1 MKVLRYILLILIV
14 GLYATLYTSDTSI
27 QVAASHQSEATC
39 GTSSLLSDLSNDY
52 ARRIQLQYDWTDA
65 LTSSQVGTS
74 NQENRVRSR
83 RHERT
88 SSSWQLRTPVHQLH
102 ATLKR
107 QEIGI
112 SHSIN
117 QIVALSHIMP
127 LNLPTEQ
134 ISFPFHSFW

>member
-1 MKVLRYILLILIV
+1 MKVLRYILLILIG
-14 GLYATLYTSDTSI
+14 GLY
-27 QVAASHQSEATC
+27 
-39 GTSSLLSDLSNDY
+39 SSLPISTQEDASSQPECTSCASVILNDLSNDY

-74 NQENRVRSR
+74 NQENRLRSR
-83 RHERT
+83 RHERIST
-88 SSSWQLRTPVHQLH
+88 SWQSRIPVHQLH

-107 QEIGI
+107 YEIGI

-117 QIVALSHIMP
+117 QIVALSHLMP

>member
-1 MKVLRYILLILIV
+1 MKVLRYILFLLIV
-14 GLYATLYTSDTSI
+14 GLYASPLISI
-27 QVAASHQSEATC
+27 QECASYQSEAT
-39 GTSSLLSDLSNDY
+39 SSISSAFNDLSDDY
-52 ARRIQLQYDWTDA
+52 AQRLQMQYDWTDA
-65 LTSSQVGTS
+65 LTSSQFNTS

-83 RHERT
+83 RHERI
-88 SSSWQLRTPVHQLH
+88 SSSWQLRIPVHLLH

>member
-14 GLYATLYTSDTSI
+14 GLYASPLISI
-27 QVAASHQSEATC
+27 QEDASSQPEC
-39 GTSSLLSDLSNDY
+39 TSCASVILNDLSNEY

-65 LTSSQVGTS
+65 LTSYQVSTS
-74 NQENRVRSR
+74 NQENRLRSR
-83 RHERT
+83 RHERIST
-88 SSSWQLRTPVHQLH
+88 SWQLRTPAYQLH
-102 ATLKR
+102 AALKR
-107 QEIGI
+107 QEIGK

>member
-1 MKVLRYILLILIV
+1 MKVLRYILFLLIV
-14 GLYATLYTSDTSI
+14 GLYASPLISI
-27 QVAASHQSEATC
+27 QEDASSQPEC
-39 GTSSLLSDLSNDY
+39 TSCASVILNDLSNDY
-52 ARRIQLQYDWTDA
+52 ARRIHLQYDWTDA

-88 SSSWQLRTPVHQLH
+88 SSSWQLRIPVHQLH

>member
-1 MKVLRYILLILIV
+1 MKVLRYILFLLIV
-14 GLYATLYTSDTSI
+14 GLYASPLISI
-27 QVAASHQSEATC
+27 QEDASSQPEC
-39 GTSSLLSDLSNDY
+39 TSCASVILNDLSNDY
-52 ARRIQLQYDWTDA
+52 AKHLQLQYDWTDA

-88 SSSWQLRTPVHQLH
+88 SSSWQLRIPVHQLH

-107 QEIGI
+107 HKIGI

-117 QIVALSHIMP
+117 QIVALSHMMP

>member
-27 QVAASHQSEATC
+27 QTAASHQSEATC
-39 GTSSLLSDLSNDY
+39 GTSLLLNDLSNDH
-52 ARRIQLQYDWTDA
+52 ARRIHLQYDWTDA
-65 LTSSQVGTS
+65 LTSPQVSTH
-74 NQENRVRSR
+74 NQENRLRSR
-83 RHERT
+83 RHER
-88 SSSWQLRTPVHQLH
+88 SSTSWQPRTHTNQLH
-102 ATLKR
+102 AILKR
-107 QEIGI
+107 HEIGVA
-112 SHSIN
+112 HNIN

>member
-1 MKVLRYILLILIV
+1 MKVLRYILFLLIV
-14 GLYATLYTSDTSI
+14 GLYASPLISI
-27 QVAASHQSEATC
+27 QEDASSQPEC
-39 GTSSLLSDLSNDY
+39 TSCASVTLNDLSNDY
-52 ARRIQLQYDWTDA
+52 ARRIQLQYVWTDA

-83 RHERT
+83 RHERI
-88 SSSWQLRTPVHQLH
+88 SSSLQLRIPMHLLH